1 MFAKKH
7 SLAVSL
13 DISNYTTFNLRKI
26 KPMLCL
32 CCFPHREPESV
43 SEQPAGLSRSAAGRD
58 QPGGDGG
65 PLCPQTAGDPQGHR

>member
-7 SLAVSL
+7 LLADSLPIFLSYL
-13 DISNYTTFNLRKI
+13 NYLSF
-26 KPMLCL
+26 
-32 CCFPHREPESV
+32 CFFSHREPESV
-43 SEQPAGLSRSAAGRD
+43 SEQSAGLSWSAAGRD